1 MDSSL
6 NREILTWIT
15 NSSVYLGVNLL
26 EINLMC
32 AHGASMAAALGYT
45 ISSEDYQSC
54 RAECRLA
61 CQRHGACEQL

>member
-6 NREILTWIT
+6 NQAILSWIT
-15 NSSVYLGVNLL
+15 TSKLYEGVNLL

-32 AHGASMAAALGYT
+32 AYGASMASALGYT
-45 ISSEDYQSC
+45 ISSEDYQTC
-54 RAECRLA
+54 RSNCHLA